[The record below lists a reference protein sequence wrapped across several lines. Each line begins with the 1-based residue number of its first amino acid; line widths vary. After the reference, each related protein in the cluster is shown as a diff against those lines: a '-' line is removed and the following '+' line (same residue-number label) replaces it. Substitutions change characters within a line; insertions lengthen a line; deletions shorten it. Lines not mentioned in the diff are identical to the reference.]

1 MFDIVLKNDKSFS
14 CDSKTTIFD
23 AAQKAGVILDHS
35 CLSARCSSCVVKVLY
50 GKTKNL
56 KEELVLTDEEKKQN
70 FVLSCNSI
78 PLSNLK
84 LDIEDLGDIKLF
96 DKRIVPAKISSIVKT
111 GSDVIKVILR
121 LPPTS
126 FFQYNAGQYV
136 NLIKDNINRSY
147 SIANKSSSS
156 SNHLEFFIKKYENG
170 LMSKYWFEEAKIND
184 LLRVEGPL
192 GSFFLRETICENII
206 FLATGTGIAPIK
218 AMIESVIEQHSNF
231 SKKKFW
237 IFAGFRYEQDLLW
250 EPNIDNTKIEIKYI
264 PVLSRQVKNWNGEKG
279 YVQDIVLK
287 PYINLKDSQVYACG
301 SNEMIQ
307 SAKKVL
313 FKNSLN
319 ENSFFSDAFVS
330 TN

>member
-1 MFDIVLKNDKSFS
+1 MFDIFLKNDKSFS
-14 CDSKTTIFD
+14 CDSDTTIFD
-23 AAQKAGVILDHS
+23 AAQKAGVVLEHS
-35 CLSARCSSCVVKVLY
+35 CLNARCSSCVVKVLS
-50 GKTKNL
+50 GETKNL
-56 KEELVLTDEEKKQN
+56 KEELVLTEEEKQQN
-70 FVLSCNSI
+70 LVLSCNAK

-84 LDIEDLGDIKLF
+84 LDVEDLGDIKF
-96 DKRIVPAKISSIVKT
+96 FEKKIVPAKISSIEKMS
-111 GSDVIKVILR
+111 SDVLKVIFR

-126 FFQYNAGQYV
+126 YFQYNAGQYV
-136 NLIKDNINRSY
+136 NLIKGTLNRSY
-147 SIANKSSSS
+147 SIANKVSA
-156 SNHLEFFIKKYENG
+156 NNQLEFFIKKYENG

-192 GSFFLRETICENII
+192 GSFFLREAKCENII

-218 AMIESVIEQHSNF
+218 AMLESVTEQYYNF

-237 IFAGFRYEQDLLW
+237 IFAGVRYKQDLLW
-250 EPNIDNTKIEIKYI
+250 EPNIVNTKIEIKYI
-264 PVLSRQVKNWNGEKG
+264 PVLSRQVNDWNGEKG
-279 YVQDIVLK
+279 YVQDILLK
-287 PYINLKDSQVYACG
+287 QNINLKDSQVYACG

-313 FKNSLN
+313 FKNSLK

>member
-1 MFDIVLKNDKSFS
+1 MFTIKLKNNKSFS
-14 CDSKTTIFD
+14 CDSDTTIFD
-23 AAQKAGVILDHS
+23 AAQKAGVILDYS
-35 CLSARCSSCVVKVLY
+35 CLNARCSSCVVKVLS
-50 GKTKNL
+50 GETKNL
-56 KEELVLTDEEKKQN
+56 KEELVLTEEEKKQN
-70 FVLSCNSI
+70 FVLSCNAK

-84 LDIEDLGDIKLF
+84 LDIEDLGNIKLF
-96 DKRIVPAKISSIVKT
+96 DKKIVPAKISSIEKMS
-111 GSDVIKVILR
+111 SDVLKVIFR
-121 LPPTS
+121 LPPKS
-126 FFQYNAGQYV
+126 YFQYNAGQYV
-136 NLIKDNINRSY
+136 NLIKGTINRSY
-147 SIANKSSSS
+147 SIGNKKST
-156 SNHLEFFIKKYENG
+156 SNQLEFFIKKYDNG

-192 GSFFLRETICENII
+192 GSFFLREAKCENIV

-218 AMIESVIEQHSNF
+218 AMLESVIEEHSNF

-237 IFAGFRYEQDLLW
+237 IFAGVRYKQDLLW
-250 EPNIDNTKIEIKYI
+250 EPNINNTKIEIKYI
-264 PVLSRQVKNWNGEKG
+264 PVLSRQVKDWNGEKG

-287 PYINLKDSQVYACG
+287 QNINLKDAQVYACG

-313 FKNSLN
+313 FKNSLK

>member
-14 CDSKTTIFD
+14 CDSDTTIFD
-23 AAQKAGVILDHS
+23 AAQKAGVILEHS
-35 CLSARCSSCVVKVLY
+35 CLNARCSSCVVKVLS
-50 GKTKNL
+50 GETKNL
-56 KEELVLTDEEKKQN
+56 KEELVLTEEEKKQN

-96 DKRIVPAKISSIVKT
+96 DKKIVPAKISSIEKT
-111 GSDVIKVILR
+111 GSDVLKVILR

-126 FFQYNAGQYV
+126 YFQYNAGQYV
-136 NLIKDNINRSY
+136 NLIKGNINRSY
-147 SIANKSSSS
+147 SIANKVSS
-156 SNHLEFFIKKYENG
+156 SNQLEFFIKKYENG

-192 GSFFLRETICENII
+192 GSFFLREAKCENIV

-218 AMIESVIEQHSNF
+218 AMLESVTEQHSNF

-237 IFAGFRYEQDLLW
+237 IFAGVRYKQDLLW
-250 EPNIDNTKIEIKYI
+250 EPNINNTKIEIKYI
-264 PVLSRQVKNWNGEKG
+264 PVLSRQVKDWNGEKG

-287 PYINLKDSQVYACG
+287 QKINLKDAQVYACG

-313 FKNSLN
+313 FKNSLK

>member
-14 CDSKTTIFD
+14 CESDTTIFD
-23 AAQKAGVILDHS
+23 AAQKAGVILEHS
-35 CLSARCSSCVVKVLY
+35 CLNARCSSCVVKVLY

-56 KEELVLTDEEKKQN
+56 KEELVLTEEEKKQS

-96 DKRIVPAKISSIVKT
+96 DKKIVPAKISSIEKT
-111 GSDVIKVILR
+111 GSDVLKVILR

-126 FFQYNAGQYV
+126 YFQYNAGQYV
-136 NLIKDNINRSY
+136 NLIKGTINRSY
-147 SIANKSSSS
+147 SIANKASS
-156 SNHLEFFIKKYENG
+156 SNQLEFFIKKYENG

-184 LLRVEGPL
+184 LLRIEGPL
-192 GSFFLRETICENII
+192 GSFFLREAKCENIV
-206 FLATGTGIAPIK
+206 FLATGTGIAPVK
-218 AMIESVIEQHSNF
+218 AMLESVIEQHSNF

-237 IFAGFRYEQDLLW
+237 IFAGVRYKQDLLW
-250 EPNIDNTKIEIKYI
+250 EPNINNTKIEIKYI
-264 PVLSRQVKNWNGEKG
+264 PVLSRQVKDWNGEKG

-287 PYINLKDSQVYACG
+287 KNINLKDSQVYACG

-307 SAKKVL
+307 SAKKTL
-313 FKNSLN
+313 FENSLK